1 MALFDTRNK
10 KIVSSAIL
18 LAVAI
23 ALFVMLKV
31 RQAPRSQY
39 ITNQGNVFGTT
50 YNIQYQAMND
60 LEDSIKLALKG
71 VDNSLSMFNSNSTI
85 SKINNGETQT
95 DSHFL
100 TVFNKAAEV
109 YKLSEGGFD
118 ITVSPLVYAWGFGK
132 NKDTEKP
139 KVAPTQIDSILTFVG
154 FHKIHLNGDQLT
166 KDDPRITLDCSA
178 IAKGYGCDVV
188 ARTLE
193 KQGIENYMVEIGGEV
208 VCRGVNEKGNPWR
221 IGINTPEDD
230 LAGANHETQC
240 IIAGN
245 LNLATSG
252 SYRQFYYEDGIR
264 RSHTVDPRTGYPVSN
279 NLLSATVISKDCM
292 TADALAT
299 ACMVMGLETSIDV
312 IEQLPETEC
321 FLIYDLDGEHLVRQ
335 SSGFGKYIVK

>member
-1 MALFDTRNK
+1 MALFDTRTK

-50 YNIQYQAMND
+50 YHIKYETFGD
-60 LEDSIKLALKG
+60 LEDTIKLVLKE
-71 VDNSLSMFNSNSTI
+71 VDNSLSMFNQSSTI
-85 SKINNGETQT
+85 SKINNGETLT
-95 DSHFL
+95 DTHFL
-100 TVFNKAAEV
+100 TVFNKATEV

-118 ITVSPLVYAWGFGK
+118 ITVSPLVHAWGFGK
-132 NKDTEKP
+132 SKDGKP
-139 KVAPTQIDSILTFVG
+139 SVSPEQIDSILTFVG

-188 ARTLE
+188 ARALE
-193 KQGIENYMVEIGGEV
+193 SKGVENYMVEIGGEV
-208 VCRGVNEKGNPWR
+208 VCRGVNENGKPWR
-221 IGINTPEDD
+221 IGINTPKDD
-230 LAGANHETQC
+230 PEGVNHETQC
-240 IIAGN
+240 VVAGN

-252 SYRQFYYEDGIR
+252 SYRQFNIDENGIR

-279 NLLSATVISKDCM
+279 NLLSATIIAPDCM

-299 ACMVMGLETSIDV
+299 ACMVMGLEASIDA

-335 SSGFGKYIVK
+335 SSGFEKYIVK